1 MMMYAYN
8 TSIWELMQ
16 KYQKLKVFLGYIM
29 SSKPAWGTGDG
40 NKENKDLGSNKREGK
55 KIVT

>member
-1 MMMYAYN
+1 MIMHTCN

-16 KYQKLKVFLGYIM
+16 KYQKWKVFLGYIM
-29 SSKPAWGTGDG
+29 SSKPACGTGDG